1 MDTTTRPVPVLIRV
15 HTRKDKAKSKF
26 VAIKIPFKRE
36 GGTKWETAYVSDPE
50 VKAAI
55 KEAASHL
62 HLTKKEPY
70 GFLGMGEVKGHVIV
84 SLSSAVRA
92 ADLIRV
98 EDIYTE

>member
-1 MDTTTRPVPVLIRV
+1 MDTTRLVPVLIRV

-36 GGTKWETAYVSDPE
+36 DGTKWETAYVTDPE
-50 VKAAI
+50 VKDSI
-55 KEAASHL
+55 KEAASHI

-84 SLSSAVRA
+84 SLSNAIRA